1 MVERIEDENYSGAN
15 PNRSDLLRILELA
28 ETGQIGALREE
39 AEAIR
44 REEERERTKT
54 EDTRLVAGRLGVA
67 KLVPENLD
75 ALTGPR
81 GANSTAVW
89 G

>member
-1 MVERIEDENYSGAN
+1 MLKTEIAER
-15 PNRSDLLRILELA
+15 LA
-28 ETGQIGALREE
+28 SLNAQVGALREE